1 VRLPKRELSESTIRP
16 LRGAFYFGEIEW
28 ETKWRMNTA
37 DVSDARPSIGHKEE
51 LKATVAP
58 IADGKQRTAASDLR
72 RV

>member
-1 VRLPKRELSESTIRP
+1 MGNEM
-16 LRGAFYFGEIEW
+16 A
-28 ETKWRMNTA
+28 NDTA